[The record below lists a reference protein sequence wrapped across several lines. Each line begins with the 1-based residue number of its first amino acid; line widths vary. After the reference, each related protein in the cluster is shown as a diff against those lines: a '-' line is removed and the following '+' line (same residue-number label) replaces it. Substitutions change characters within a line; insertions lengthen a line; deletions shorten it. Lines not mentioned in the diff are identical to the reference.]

1 MLNNQETAATFKG
14 VKQPN
19 FNANGK
25 MREGQCR
32 KMTTTTLINPDK
44 RYHYASARLA
54 GKTTSAFGGA
64 ECSAFSAY
72 VSRLEYKDDCKVTVS
87 MSHEVILSFIC
98 SKLIK
103 LFLVQ
108 AKVQCLIENGAGQ
121 LTGEECSG
129 TIKRLSATDCNDI
142 PVRYEWKI
150 CNGENETVFI
160 NRNKSPMKVD
170 GEVQFKVNQRLFK
183 NSCITKRKKAI
194 INTCDAKKTTK
205 LCKDLFALIWNL
217 SIFDYLVTNPNPA
230 FSFQLFP

>member
-1 MLNNQETAATFKG
+1 LNNQETAATFEG
-14 VKQPN
+14 VKLPN
-19 FNANGK
+19 FNAMGK

-32 KMTTTTLINPDK
+32 KMTTTTLIDPDK

-54 GKTTSAFGGA
+54 GKMKSAFGGA
-64 ECSAFSAY
+64 ECSAFSRY

-87 MSHEVILSFIC
+87 MSHEVILSFRC

-129 TIKRLSATDCNDI
+129 TIKRLSDTDCYDI
-142 PVRYEWKI
+142 PVRYKWKI
-150 CNGENETVFI
+150 CNRENETVSI
-160 NRNKSPMKVD
+160 NTSSSTMKVD
-170 GEVQFKVNQRLFK
+170 GEVQFRVNAELGKRR
-183 NSCITKRKKAI
+183 CITKRKKAI
-194 INTCDAKKTTK
+194 INTCDAKKTTR
-205 LCKDLFALIWNL
+205 LGKDLVALIWNL
-217 SIFDYLVTNPNPA
+217 SIFDFLVTNPNPA